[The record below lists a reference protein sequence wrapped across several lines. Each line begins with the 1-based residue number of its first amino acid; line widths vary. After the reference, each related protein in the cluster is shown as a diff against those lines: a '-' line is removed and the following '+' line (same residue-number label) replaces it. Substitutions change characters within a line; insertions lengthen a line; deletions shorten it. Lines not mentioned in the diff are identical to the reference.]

1 LADLQRLS
9 AVRLRVPGEAEWGGW
24 IGDYEIARWVHF
36 LAMVGIVVFIMVHL
50 ALIAIVPRTLRP
62 MVTGRA

>member
-1 LADLQRLS
+1 MA
-9 AVRLRVPGEAEWGGW
+9 G
-24 IGDYEIARWVHF
+24 IA
-36 LAMVGIVVFIMVHL
+36 VFIMVHL